1 MIVAMRAMR
10 VMEVPF
16 HQIVR
21 MIPVRHGF
29 MSAAG
34 PVDMVG
40 LVRAALVVWRAA
52 VLMRFVRCQFVF
64 VNVVSVDM
72 VQMTIVKI
80 VGVAVVLHGLMPAVR
95 AVDMSVPFMFRAG
108 FRHLVV
114 LLSKTSLLS
123 QLRQMKVPTTR
134 SRRRRT
140 VEVV

>member
-16 HQIVR
+16 HQIVH

-80 VGVAVVLHGLMPAVR
+80 VGVSVVLHGLMPAVR
-95 AVDMSVPFMFRAG
+95 AVDMSVPFMFRTG

-140 VEVV
+140 VKVV